1 VKASIPV
8 AALAL
13 AVLSGCATAPFAD
26 PEPYTSA
33 DSDPDKVPAAFA
45 ARVAPR
51 FEQVNAVVFHFR
63 RRAITALGM
72 AAVDRPAR
80 AFTVTCMTP
89 LGVKLFDVVCRGGR
103 AEGRFV
109 HPALERFGGDLAQA
123 AATDLARAY
132 LDWQP
137 PPGATATAAR
147 DRLVFTAA
155 DAAGTTAYRYAGRDG
170 RLAEKVRVEDGRRR
184 WSVAY
189 RDYAQDSKGLVP
201 RGLVIENRQYGY
213 RLVVTTRD

>member
-1 VKASIPV
+1 MKSSVLV
-8 AALAL
+8 AVLALAL
-13 AVLSGCATAPFAD
+13 LSGCATAPFAD
-26 PEPYTSA
+26 PEPYA
-33 DSDPDKVPAAFA
+33 DTGVDPARIPAAFA
-45 ARVAPR
+45 ASVAPR

-63 RRAITALGM
+63 RRAVTALGV

-89 LGVKLFDVVCRGGR
+89 LGVKLFDVVCRDGR
-103 AEGRFV
+103 DEGRFV
-109 HPALERFGGDLAQA
+109 HPALKRFGGDLAQA

-137 PPGATATAAR
+137 PPGAVATAAR
-147 DRLVFTAA
+147 DRLVFVAA
-155 DAAGTTAYRYAGRDG
+155 DAAGTTEYRYAGRDG
-170 RLAEKVRVEDGRRR
+170 RLAEKVRIEGGRRR

-189 RDYAQDSKGLVP
+189 RDYSQEPGGLVP

-213 RLVVTTRD
+213 RLVVTTRE